1 MTKKIYY
8 LCITLYS
15 KEYSCSNRE
24 NRKLADLRCYFNKLS
39 NLIFMKWTKEY
50 TRSLVGGVLFL
61 IIAWLFLPIVAY
73 IIISAIIGSAGRPL
87 VKSLGKIKI
96 RKKSININIRA
107 SIVLLFFIAVIS
119 TLIAVLSP
127 SIVNQM
133 RTVRE
138 INIDE
143 VSLQLD
149 NKLNPMKHV
158 LRERQMVEVN
168 QDFRDNIEENV
179 MKFVEGLNFKEI
191 FANVIGLTGSV
202 FMSVFAILFMSFFF
216 LKDSDLFLAIVLIFV
231 SERNQK
237 SVTNILLK
245 VRKMLE
251 RYFFGLFIE
260 VSSMMVL
267 LSTGGLIIGLENA
280 ILIGFIGGL
289 LNIIPYIGPLIGAS
303 IGAILVLIT
312 NIGLGVNIALL
323 MSGQILIV
331 FAVANMIDNF
341 ILQPLIY
348 SNSVQMHPLAIFIF
362 IYAGGMLG
370 GPLGMILAIPV
381 ITVLRIIVGE
391 FFGDDPLIKKLT
403 HDNESL

>member
-1 MTKKIYY
+1 
-8 LCITLYS
+8 
-15 KEYSCSNRE
+15 
-24 NRKLADLRCYFNKLS
+24 
-39 NLIFMKWTKEY
+39 MKWTKEY

-133 RTVRE
+133 RAVRE

-231 SERNQK
+231 SQRNQK

-245 VRKMLE
+245 VRKMLG

-289 LNIIPYIGPLIGAS
+289 LNVIPYIGPLIGAS

-348 SNSVQMHPLAIFIF
+348 SNSVEMHPLAIFIF

-370 GPLGMILAIPV
+370 GPLGMILAVPV